1 MPRSSSGLGR
11 LVLSQKIRGSTPL
24 RGTTSQLDIQFS
36 HPLDK
41 LRAAAASIHCSFAST
56 VAFLIC
62 SGVHFV
68 LCIDRFPAL
77 KIMK

>member
-1 MPRSSSGLGR
+1 
-11 LVLSQKIRGSTPL
+11 
-24 RGTTSQLDIQFS
+24 LDIQFS

-41 LRAAAASIHCSFAST
+41 LGAAAASIHCSFDST
-56 VAFLIC
+56 IEFLIC